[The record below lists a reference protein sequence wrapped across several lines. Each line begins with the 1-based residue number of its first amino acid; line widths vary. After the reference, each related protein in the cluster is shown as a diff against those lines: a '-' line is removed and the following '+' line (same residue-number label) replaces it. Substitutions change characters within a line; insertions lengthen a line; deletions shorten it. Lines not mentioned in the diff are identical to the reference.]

1 MGSDSRFTEFSGP
14 NKFEDE
20 IVFPVSDQYQNV
32 TNGFKF
38 EDLDFDFVENPLV
51 LPDPDPGNSALSSI
65 TSIDGD
71 SPSDDNDSDNLLK
84 YISQVLMEENMEEK
98 PCMFHDPLAL
108 QAAER
113 SLYDVLGEKNLP
125 YSPHESPSYGD
136 QFLVDSP
143 DNSFWSSRDYS
154 SNSSFISNTAS
165 LVDPQWNGESGESK
179 PSFMQMPLS
188 TDFVF
193 QSAANPSSQSSFKFH
208 NGLAS
213 DSAIKPSVGNIVV
226 PNIFSDS
233 DFALQFKRGVEEASK
248 FLPKGNPLVI
258 DLENSSLTPEMN
270 RNAPNV
276 VVKAEKEDREY
287 LPEWLAGKKNHERED
302 GGSEEERSN
311 KQCAVYVDE
320 CELSEMFDMLLGVG
334 EGCQPPQCILNQGE
348 QFESGKA
355 LGQNG
360 QTKGTN
366 GSKTRAKRRGD
377 NKEVVDLRTLL
388 ILCAQ
393 AVSVNDRRTANE
405 LLKQIRQHSSPLGD
419 GSQRL
424 AHCFANGLEARLDGT
439 GTHIYTALSVDKTS
453 AVDMLKAYQAYI
465 SACPFKKMAIIFAN
479 HSILNVAEKASTLH
493 IIDFGILYGFQWPSF
508 IYRLSSRSGGPPKL
522 RITGIELPQSGFRP
536 AERVQETGCRLAK
549 YCERYNVPF
558 EYNAIAQKWDTI
570 QIDDL
575 KINRNE
581 VLAVNCLFRFKNLLD
596 ETVVVNSPRNAVLN
610 LISKTKP
617 DIFVHSIVNGSY
629 NAPFFVT
636 RFREALF
643 HFSALFDMLDTN
655 MPREDKMRLKFEKE
669 FYGRE
674 AMNVIACE
682 GSERVERPETYKQWQ
697 VRNMRAGM
705 KQLPLDPLVI
715 KKLKCKV
722 KVGYHED
729 FVVDEDDNWMLQGW
743 KGRIVNA
750 SSAWIPA

>member
-32 TNGFKF
+32 TNGFKL
-38 EDLDFDFVENPLV
+38 EDLEFDFVENPLV

-65 TSIDGD
+65 RSIDGD

-98 PCMFHDPLAL
+98 AL
-108 QAAER
+108 TCPTHPMNLLPMVINFWLIAQTIVFGVAVIIVAIA
-113 SLYDVLGEKNLP
+113 VLFLILP
-125 YSPHESPSYGD
+125 VWLILNGM
-136 QFLVDSP
+136 
-143 DNSFWSSRDYS
+143 
-154 SNSSFISNTAS
+154 AS
-165 LVDPQWNGESGESK
+165 LGNPNHR
-179 PSFMQMPLS
+179 FMQMPLS

-248 FLPKGNPLVI
+248 FLPKG
-258 DLENSSLTPEMN
+258 
-270 RNAPNV
+270 
-276 VVKAEKEDREY
+276 
-287 LPEWLAGKKNHERED
+287 KKNHERED
-302 GGSEEERSN
+302 GGFEEERSN
-311 KQCAVYVDE
+311 KQSAVYIDE
-320 CELSEMFDMLLGVG
+320 CELV
-334 EGCQPPQCILNQGE
+334 E

-355 LGQNG
+355 LRQNG

-393 AVSVNDRRTANE
+393 AVSVNDRRTATE

-465 SACPFKKMAIIFAN
+465 FS
-479 HSILNVAEKASTLH
+479 
-493 IIDFGILYGFQWPSF
+493 
-508 IYRLSSRSGGPPKL
+508 
-522 RITGIELPQSGFRP
+522 LP
-536 AERVQETGCRLAK
+536 V
-549 YCERYNVPF
+549 
-558 EYNAIAQKWDTI
+558 
-570 QIDDL
+570 
-575 KINRNE
+575 
-581 VLAVNCLFRFKNLLD
+581 
-596 ETVVVNSPRNAVLN
+596 
-610 LISKTKP
+610 
-617 DIFVHSIVNGSY
+617 
-629 NAPFFVT
+629 
-636 RFREALF
+636 
-643 HFSALFDMLDTN
+643 
-655 MPREDKMRLKFEKE
+655 
-669 FYGRE
+669 
-674 AMNVIACE
+674 
-682 GSERVERPETYKQWQ
+682 
-697 VRNMRAGM
+697 
-705 KQLPLDPLVI
+705 
-715 KKLKCKV
+715 
-722 KVGYHED
+722 
-729 FVVDEDDNWMLQGW
+729 
-743 KGRIVNA
+743 
-750 SSAWIPA
+750 